1 MFVFKACEA
10 GKCGVPTIGMS
21 NFPASITQN
30 RVIPENNLILRY
42 QVPAPDMIQTAIEE
56 AWKSQ
61 LKEPE
66 KYNVMTPQQLLK
78 PLIFDNNYRTLITC
92 LNKRYW

>member
-1 MFVFKACEA
+1 LMQS
-10 GKCGVPTIGMS
+10 G
-21 NFPASITQN
+21 
-30 RVIPENNLILRY
+30 
-42 QVPAPDMIQTAIEE
+42 IEE

-66 KYNVMTPQQLLK
+66 KYNVITPQKLLK
-78 PLIFDNNYRTLITC
+78 PLIFDNNYRSLITY

>member
-1 MFVFKACEA
+1 MRQTLLAWQMTKNKTNELHADDWLHFD
-10 GKCGVPTIGMS
+10 I
-21 NFPASITQN
+21 
-30 RVIPENNLILRY
+30 IPENNLNLRY
-42 QVPAPDMIQTAIEE
+42 QVPAPNLMQSGIEE

-66 KYNVMTPQQLLK
+66 KYNVITPQKLLK
-78 PLIFDNNYRTLITC
+78 PLIFDNNYRSLITC